1 MLAFGRNNL
10 ALQRIVGLVC
20 RVFWNLQ
27 PNELRKT
34 SDTNPAS
41 PNEMQKASLNLAE
54 RNSVRAINMMSR
66 FRKLTLLTHIIFSVG
81 WFGAIAAYMALAIAG
96 LVRHEDRIVR
106 AAYLSMNLIGW
117 FVIVPFS
124 LAALLSGLLQSLSTQ
139 WGLFRHW
146 WIAVKLVLTVVA
158 VIILLRHMEAVSRL
172 ARMAA
177 EATPF
182 GGGFRAQQIALLV
195 HPSGGLLVLLAA
207 MTLSVFKPWGM
218 TPYGRRR
225 SDQTDSPYCPSSE
238 SMLLREPVVATSRP
252 RWARIIGFHAIGLA
266 VVFAILHITGLHHH
280 H

>member
-1 MLAFGRNNL
+1 M
-10 ALQRIVGLVC
+10 
-20 RVFWNLQ
+20 
-27 PNELRKT
+27 T
-34 SDTNPAS
+34 
-41 PNEMQKASLNLAE
+41 
-54 RNSVRAINMMSR
+54 SR
-66 FRKLTLLTHIIFSVG
+66 FRKLALLTHITFSVG

-96 LVRHEDRIVR
+96 LASHEDRIVR

-124 LAALLSGLLQSLSTQ
+124 LAALLSGLVQSLSTQ

-225 SDQTDSPYCPSSE
+225 ADQTESPSRPSGE
-238 SMLLREPVVATSRP
+238 SMLLREPEAATRRP
-252 RWARIIGFHAIGLA
+252 RWAHIIGFHAIGLA